1 VNYELTSLSAEE
13 VCQWDQ
19 LIAPFRN
26 RYLFHQKAW
35 LEYVGACQ
43 NAEIRFWSIREGCRT
58 VGYFPG
64 GIIRK
69 GPYRILG
76 SPLKGWCTNFMG
88 PIFLDGFEHD
98 AFLRALNELAKREQ
112 FAMVEIEQPALHEQA
127 FVTHGFEP
135 VSCHNIVVRLEP
147 HQPGKMWERLDSKV
161 RTKVRKAKRSGL
173 KAELTADPGIAEVYY
188 EQFSMRLI
196 EKKYSP
202 PYGLRNAQ
210 LLCEHLM
217 PRDLILAICVRDPQ
231 GQIVATALYP
241 HDEETLYG
249 WGRSSRSDAWKFAAN
264 EYVQWT
270 AMELAASRGLKFY
283 NMGSYGRFFGKFGGN
298 LQDVVRWH
306 KFYSKTARLARS
318 GYEVFHRKQIRLRG
332 WWKNVIGED
341 AAPQRILLPAPRVKE

>member
-1 VNYELTSLSAEE
+1 MNYELTSLSAEE